1 MTVAVVIPTLNE
13 ERLLEATLHHVGTL
27 GFDELLI
34 VDGGSHDRTRKIA
47 SAFVAQSLGHGSH
60 GPAVRL
66 LTAPRGRARQMNHGA
81 AASRS
86 EVLLFVHADTVLPST
101 ARQAIEKALADSTR
115 AGGWFNVRFDVDRG
129 LAWVIARMMN
139 LRARLSGLA
148 TGDQA
153 LFIRRSV
160 FDDLDGFADIPI
172 MEDVDFTRRAKRLG
186 HMAPLS
192 SETVV
197 TSFRRWKRH
206 GVLRTIALMWMLRFL
221 YWAGMKPDRLSRM
234 YRMAR

>member
-1 MTVAVVIPTLNE
+1 MTIAVVIPTLNE

-34 VDGGSHDRTRKIA
+34 VDGGSDDRTREIA
-47 SAFVAQSLGHGSH
+47 SAFVAQSDKRG
-60 GPAVRL
+60 GPGPSVRL
-66 LTAPRGRARQMNHGA
+66 LTAPCGRARQMNRGA

-86 EVLLFVHADTVLPST
+86 DILLFTHADTTLPST
-101 ARQAIEKALADSTR
+101 ARQAIEKTLAEPSC
-115 AGGWFNVRFDVDRG
+115 AGGWFNVRFDVDRL
-129 LAWVIARMMN
+129 LARIIARMMN

-160 FDDLDGFADIPI
+160 FDGLDGFADIPI
-172 MEDVDFTRRAKRLG
+172 MEDIDFTRRAKRVG
-186 HMAPLS
+186 CMRPVP
-192 SETVV
+192 SESVV
-197 TSFRRWKRH
+197 TAFRRWEQH
-206 GVLRTIALMWMLRFL
+206 GPLRTIALMWMLRFL